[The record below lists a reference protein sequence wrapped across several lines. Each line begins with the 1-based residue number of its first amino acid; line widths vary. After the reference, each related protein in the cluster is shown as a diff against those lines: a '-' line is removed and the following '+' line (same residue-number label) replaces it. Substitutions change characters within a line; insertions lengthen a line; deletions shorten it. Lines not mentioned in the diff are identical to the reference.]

1 MQTIGAFK
9 LRNNGGFVCAPA
21 AKYIDADGNFQQSS
35 NGGNIALGQG
45 EMFSPGDHGVP
56 DGCVMQMYIWI
67 EAGSDRT
74 GQPFFVYDSSSN
86 MYAEYDI
93 TGTTLQ
99 SDVHFDGV
107 KSN

>member
-1 MQTIGAFK
+1 MQKIGAFY

-21 AKYIDADGNFQQSS
+21 ANYIDENGNFNTSS
-35 NGGNIALGQG
+35 NGGHIALGQG
-45 EMFSPGDHGVP
+45 VMFSPADHGVP
-56 DGCVMQMYIWI
+56 DGSTMQLYIWI

-74 GQPFFVYDSSSN
+74 GAPFFEYDSTSN
-86 MYAEYDI
+86 LYAEYDI
-93 TGTTLQ
+93 TGTTLK